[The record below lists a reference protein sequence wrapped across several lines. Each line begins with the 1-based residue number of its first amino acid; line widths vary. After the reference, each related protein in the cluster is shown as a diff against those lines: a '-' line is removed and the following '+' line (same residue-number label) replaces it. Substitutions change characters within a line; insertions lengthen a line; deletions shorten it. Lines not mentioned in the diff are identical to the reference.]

1 MEKKNGKFLSCLK
14 YNWYVACS
22 LQYAE
27 IQSPCLASIAH
38 TFCEKERNRPRTRR
52 RNIEREYH
60 PIQIE
65 EILNNVPG
73 STDRIIEYVNG
84 DEEQLKKIAAQ
95 AF

>member
-1 MEKKNGKFLSCLK
+1 M
-14 YNWYVACS
+14 
-22 LQYAE
+22 
-27 IQSPCLASIAH
+27 
-38 TFCEKERNRPRTRR
+38 FCVKESNRPRTRR

-84 DEEQLKKIAAQ
+84 DEEQLKKIAEDLGAGLLRRSNEILL
-95 AF
+95 